1 MACSNEPAPSSVAN
15 TMKQWRIPFRS
26 EDVTMEAAELVLL
39 ERLVWVRYHS
49 MWWPAILYDSYAELQ
64 DEIADEMDSMIK
76 AQFAMAIIR
85 QIKDNTNVRVARIL
99 GRAKI
104 EVVEIQAESWHE
116 FYSMVPKVLP
126 RALNPAYFGTKPD
139 LFLEFHRALDHVEA
153 IISEVTKKKIA
164 LGTNT
169 TVDGTWL
176 DRAQHRL
183 RKVGIVS
190 IKTYV
195 AGNRRHSHNNTVSAM
210 GTSKSSK
217 RRRHS
222 PIKVTLNS
230 DNRGKDSKP
239 ELKPKREIKAG
250 QSSFKSN
257 AYVSSYSNLIRSKGQ
272 HRVHETK
279 LGHESQPKLDV
290 SKSDDSITKLRETM
304 KVTDM
309 LVEKVL
315 SRKLKTSHIEL
326 CHEPS
331 REDKLFFNVEEK
343 TELQTVLGNKQN
355 YSEEARDKACE
366 SLTFFHCT

>member
-1 MACSNEPAPSSVAN
+1 
-15 TMKQWRIPFRS
+15 
-26 EDVTMEAAELVLL
+26 MESAELVLL

-76 AQFAMAIIR
+76 AQFAMAIMR
-85 QIKDNTNVRVARIL
+85 QIKDKRNVRVARIL

-126 RALNPAYFGTKPD
+126 RALNPSYFGTKTD
-139 LFLEFHRALDHVEA
+139 LFLDFHRALDHVEA

-169 TVDGTWL
+169 TADGTWL

-183 RKVGIVS
+183 RKVGIVP
-190 IKTYV
+190 IQTHV
-195 AGNRRHSHNNTVSAM
+195 AGDRRHSDKKTVSAM
-210 GTSKSSK
+210 ETSKSSK

-222 PIKVTLNS
+222 QMKVTSNS
-230 DNRGKDSKP
+230 DNRGKDSKL
-239 ELKPKREIKAG
+239 ELKPKREMKVG
-250 QSSFKSN
+250 PSSFKSN
-257 AYVSSYSNLIRSKGQ
+257 AYVSGNLNLIRSKGQ
-272 HRVHETK
+272 HRVDETK
-279 LGHESQPKLDV
+279 LEHESQPNLDV

-315 SRKLKTSHIEL
+315 SRKLRRSHIEL

-331 REDKLFFNVEEK
+331 REDKLFFNVEEE

-355 YSEEARDKACE
+355 YSEEVRDKACD
-366 SLTFFHCT
+366 SLTIFQCT